1 MKQVVNKNTHRFNWQ
16 RLRRDIS
23 QLLLSHDGVGYA
35 DQSHR
40 SGEEYGIDRPCEE
53 VKRLLNVMKVCL
65 VKSQRLRSICRWRAP
80 ILIKLNYKWVVFTDV
95 RPVRRWFAA
104 VTCSDSIVREVAD
117 RNVWVICFSSS
128 HYTASQTLGSI
139 LHAGWL
145 MLSFLRCEEIWT
157 CMCVSVCACVCLWET
172 VFYALADN
180 TSPRPV

>member
-16 RLRRDIS
+16 RLGRDIS

-53 VKRLLNVMKVCL
+53 VKWLLNVMKVCL

-95 RPVRRWFAA
+95 GPARRWFAA

-117 RNVWVICFSSS
+117 RNVFGWFVSHHLTTRRRRRSGRSSTRDDWCFHSWDVKRYG
-128 HYTASQTLGSI
+128 H
-139 LHAGWL
+139 
-145 MLSFLRCEEIWT
+145 
-157 CMCVSVCACVCLWET
+157 VCVCLCAR
-172 VFYALADN
+172 VFVGDCILCI
-180 TSPRPV
+180 SR